1 MPASDVEK
9 ATQSAVPECVTGSGS
24 DDKQSLLWHSRRAPR
39 SSDHTNMGDYP
50 DALDGQPGFKS
61 FVWLSC
67 CAFPSG
73 PAKSRQPT
81 RQHAQATEGEGE
93 KLRLLLRYLDGSSF
107 RSFLSVF
114 TQVLRKSRRQVT
126 RKMVECFEGSRPSPR
141 YRREGAHASA
151 PSLHCM
157 NLLRTNYSDE
167 MAQFVFDIAGHRNGV
182 GYFLAQQR
190 LVTLTET
197 VERLLYRVLGHAEF
211 GRDLGL

>member
-1 MPASDVEK
+1 MWKKRRSRQYP
-9 ATQSAVPECVTGSGS
+9 SALPVQVRMINRVCYGIRGVRHVALIIQT
-24 DDKQSLLWHSRRAPR
+24 WVI
-39 SSDHTNMGDYP
+39 TP

-114 TQVLRKSRRQVT
+114 TQVMRKSRRQVT
-126 RKMVECFEGSRPSPR
+126 RKMVECFERSRPSPR

-151 PSLHCM
+151 PSPHCM

>member
-1 MPASDVEK
+1 MASLASKVLFGFPVVRF
-9 ATQSAVPECVTGSGS
+9 QAVPPNRDSRHGSTPKPRKEKEKSYDCCCAILMVHLFDPSFLCSPRYCV
-24 DDKQSLLWHSRRAPR
+24 RAGAR
-39 SSDHTNMGDYP
+39 
-50 DALDGQPGFKS
+50 LREK
-61 FVWLSC
+61 WLS
-67 CAFPSG
+67 
-73 PAKSRQPT
+73 
-81 RQHAQATEGEGE
+81 
-93 KLRLLLRYLDGSSF
+93 
-107 RSFLSVF
+107 
-114 TQVLRKSRRQVT
+114 VLKDPVLHR
-126 RKMVECFEGSRPSPR
+126 R